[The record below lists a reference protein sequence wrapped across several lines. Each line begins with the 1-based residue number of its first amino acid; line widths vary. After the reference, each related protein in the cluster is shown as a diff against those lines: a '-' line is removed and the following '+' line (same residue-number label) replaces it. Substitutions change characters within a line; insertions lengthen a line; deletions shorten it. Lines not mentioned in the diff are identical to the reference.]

1 MHLQN
6 CTTKNTHLSDGEI
19 DVVGGGRRRGGRGQD
34 RQGRA
39 PAGSAEG
46 SGGGRPGLWWRGRLR
61 GCWNLL
67 SAARRPTR
75 VNGGDN
81 RVTCTG
87 AIALLI

>member
-1 MHLQN
+1 MQILHHIGGKNSGSNYNNLN
-6 CTTKNTHLSDGEI
+6 CIHSNIEKEYYCYYKTRVYECIKDYYYRL
-19 DVVGGGRRRGGRGQD
+19 GR
-34 RQGRA
+34 
-39 PAGSAEG
+39 
-46 SGGGRPGLWWRGRLR
+46 
-61 GCWNLL
+61 CWNSL

>member
-1 MHLQN
+1 M
-6 CTTKNTHLSDGEI
+6 TT
-19 DVVGGGRRRGGRGQD
+19 RGYNLIKEKFF
-34 RQGRA
+34 A
-39 PAGSAEG
+39 KT
-46 SGGGRPGLWWRGRLR
+46 GLKHD
-61 GCWNLL
+61 CWNLL

>member
-1 MHLQN
+1 VGSWWVDWVRTRALPF
-6 CTTKNTHLSDGEI
+6 LAASSAAFAASSALGLALLGAI
-19 DVVGGGRRRGGRGQD
+19 VGGFVVARTVG
-34 RQGRA
+34 A
-39 PAGSAEG
+39 K
-46 SGGGRPGLWWRGRLR
+46 
-61 GCWNLL
+61 CWNSL